1 MKDPNLVDNEWKVF
15 LRILVPQ
22 QNQKFHNLVFI
33 KSFDFK
39 PKPPQSSSEN
49 LSFEKKTGVSFNSQ
63 LMRRFLGVRV
73 ANIDPLNRF
82 PKPEIPELILD
93 HYNLSDNDL
102 ETSFST
108 GSLVAPDHLT
118 LKEILSALRRT
129 YCLDVGLKYM
139 YISDIGQKRW
149 LQDKFESVQS
159 NPKYSNDQ
167 KKFFLKD

>member
-1 MKDPNLVDNEWKVF
+1 MSVL
-15 LRILVPQ
+15 
-22 QNQKFHNLVFI
+22 
-33 KSFDFK
+33 
-39 PKPPQSSSEN
+39 
-49 LSFEKKTGVSFNSQ
+49 Q
-63 LMRRFLGVRV
+63 LINAHRFLGVRV
-73 ANIDPLNRF
+73 ANIDPLDRF
-82 PKPEIPELILD
+82 PKPEIPELTLD

-118 LKEILSALRRT
+118 LREILSALRKT
-129 YCLDVGLKYM
+129 YCSDVGLEYM

-159 NPKYSNDQ
+159 NPNYSNDQ